1 MMIINCAVALVF
13 LLPSSMD
20 AGSVTVSTV
29 DGEEDEE
36 EDQKKQKNSN
46 ANGDANEASWPKRV
60 CSILGLVWLFLF
72 VKIITS
78 IANSAARSAQPAI
91 LKVCE
96 QQRKLYYMM
105 CTGLN
110 MMCTTNLLY
119 VQLVFFFPFNPC
131 AAPGDQ

>member
-1 MMIINCAVALVF
+1 
-13 LLPSSMD
+13 MD

-29 DGEEDEE
+29 DGEEEGGDEE
-36 EDQKKQKNSN
+36 EEEKKQKNSN

-110 MMCTTNLLY
+110 MMCTTNSLY
-119 VQLVFFFPFNPC
+119 VQLVFFPFIPC